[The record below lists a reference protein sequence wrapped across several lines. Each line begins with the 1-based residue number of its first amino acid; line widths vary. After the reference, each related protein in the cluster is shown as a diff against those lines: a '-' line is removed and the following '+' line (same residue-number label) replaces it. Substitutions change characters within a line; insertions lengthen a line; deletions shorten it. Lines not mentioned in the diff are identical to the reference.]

1 MKRTLRDP
9 RDVVIEPV
17 VSEKSYDLIE
27 DFNVYTFVVDRG
39 ANKTQIKQAVAKI
52 FDVTVVSVN
61 TMNRKGKV
69 KRTGYVVG
77 KRKNTKRALVK
88 LAVGDSIEFVC
99 GNHGGVVTQTNVAG
113 APVPNRFGL
122 RVGHEIEA
130 GEEPAG
136 EEDTVIRTQCLRAHH
151 LAPPRRRT

>member
-1 MKRTLRDP
+1 MKRRLRDP

-27 DFNVYTFVVDRG
+27 DYNIYTFVVDRG
-39 ANKTQIKQAVAKI
+39 ANKTQIKQAVSKI
-52 FDVTVVSVN
+52 FDVNVVSVN

-88 LAVGDSIEFVC
+88 LAVGDSIEI
-99 GNHGGVVTQTNVAG
+99 
-113 APVPNRFGL
+113 L
-122 RVGHEIEA
+122 
-130 GEEPAG
+130 
-136 EEDTVIRTQCLRAHH
+136 
-151 LAPPRRRT
+151 

>member
-27 DFNVYTFVVDRG
+27 DHNIYTFVVDRG
-39 ANKTQIKQAVAKI
+39 ANKTQIKQAVSKI

-61 TMNRKGKV
+61 TLNRKGKV
-69 KRTGYVVG
+69 KRTGYMVG

-88 LAVGDSIEFVC
+88 LAVGDSIEI
-99 GNHGGVVTQTNVAG
+99 
-113 APVPNRFGL
+113 L
-122 RVGHEIEA
+122 
-130 GEEPAG
+130 
-136 EEDTVIRTQCLRAHH
+136 
-151 LAPPRRRT
+151 